1 MDAKAQM
8 QNQKEQSGNSQDNFN
23 DNVARSKKSFHDS
36 MQAIKRAIKD
46 IKNFL
51 IKALSYIETPI
62 NAVASIVD
70 TMVFLIIRIFSNYDE
85 LENDCTL
92 TADLLKEIAEKKVN
106 DQGIVRDQIHSIMSI
121 PLTVIIMYNWLY
133 LSCFKQRLII
143 YDTVEE
149 GIKSISGAISAGA
162 NSITGALKSAVME
175 TAGKAMTAASSVT
188 SSMDTIADQ
197 MAESAGS
204 SGAAENTLNTIRD
217 SSSGTTTA
225 EGAVPVEGDAAAPA
239 AEGAAPAGEASAP
252 AAAEAPV
259 TVQGSVSIAPSA
271 ETTGGDGEAAAAPAA
286 PAADAAPAA
295 PAADAPA
302 APAADAPAA
311 PAADAPAAPA
321 ADAPATA
328 DTSGDGADDDEEE
341 EGEGGKE
348 KSAADQLKE
357 GYANMMQG
365 DPLSGWKVYAPILH
379 MIAPVSI
386 FDKWLFGVLYLI
398 NTYVIS
404 PNLHPLLYYLLFFKV
419 FFNYVRDHR
428 EFIGN
433 AVSSAIDYVF
443 ANEGEHP
450 SVPIP
455 GFIKQWSSLFVT
467 WSFASS
473 IPEGIVN
480 MSKEFWI
487 VSIIKAILFLISYIV
502 IMVYIDQVCVYV
514 VLYFIFYS
522 FFGIIMFSKVGL
534 YKTMHGIDMYFYKRI
549 TGLQNRGDHILN
561 LCINTVFLFIFE
573 IIVLIYLVKG
583 IADYITNIDAI
594 ELKITMTLL
603 NIMVIYLLMKYC
615 SYKFHTVWPLYKND
629 VTDAKYNL
637 IRKDYFDEVIPIESY
652 SDGANTYNYAEAQN
666 ALNEKKYDDIDW
678 SDWSKVMSNAGK
690 SVYNTAVSNPLTQ
703 AMGTNILNAKDDL
716 TRKLYTEPGQQLSA
730 LKEGMSNADLTK
742 VATGFS
748 GNSSATG
755 SSGAQEPVMNTIRD
769 SSAPEA
775 APAPAPTTEAATAP
789 PPPAPAT

>member
-46 IKNFL
+46 IKNFI

-143 YDTVEE
+143 YDTVEA

-188 SSMDTIADQ
+188 SSLDTIADQ
-197 MAESAGS
+197 MAESAAS
-204 SGAAENTLNTIRD
+204 SGAAGNTLNTIQD
-217 SSSGTTTA
+217 SSSSGTTETTTA
-225 EGAVPVEGDAAAPA
+225 EGAVPAEGDAAAPV

-252 AAAEAPV
+252 AAEAPV

-286 PAADAAPAA
+286 PAADAPAAPAS

-302 APAADAPAA
+302 APAADAAA
-311 PAADAPAAPA
+311 TPAADT
-321 ADAPATA
+321 PATA
-328 DTSGDGADDDEEE
+328 DTSGDGADDEEEGE

-443 ANEGEHP
+443 AAQGENP

-522 FFGIIMFSKVGL
+522 FFGIITFSKVGL

-573 IIVLIYLVKG
+573 IIVLIYLIKG

-652 SDGANTYNYAEAQN
+652 SDGANTYNYVEAQN
-666 ALNEKKYDDIDW
+666 ALNEKKYNDIDW

-755 SSGAQEPVMNTIRD
+755 SSGAQEQVMNTIRD
-769 SSAPEA
+769 SSAP
-775 APAPAPTTEAATAP
+775 PPPP